1 MFRSHWRTVLCVAST
16 LFCVFIMLVIPGRYR
31 QPKIQ
36 GSLSGSISCVY
47 GSKNL
52 TFATLYTSPT
62 SCYTLALGVF
72 LSSFRAA
79 SSSFKVLVL
88 HDATVDVPDELAEL
102 AGNAAEF
109 RPISLIVDYN
119 VVPRLQA
126 MATKFQLWTLECY
139 DAVAYFDADHVFV
152 GNPDGVFE
160 ACGGAAFCAV
170 PDVSPSGKR
179 AHHFNAGAMV
189 IEPSSTVAKDL
200 LEAYRSRYAWMKKKD
215 LTRSGD
221 QIFLN
226 HFIRNWQAM
235 PSTYNAQHGKQ
246 GIVMHDKI
254 WKNKSGAFAES
265 MIKSLFLKDL
275 RRKCQLEQEHEF
287 SKLT

>member
-1 MFRSHWRTVLCVAST
+1 
-16 LFCVFIMLVIPGRYR
+16 MLVIPGRHTE
-31 QPKIQ
+31 PHKIA
-36 GSLSGSISCVY
+36 GSLSDSINCMY
-47 GSKNL
+47 GSKDL

-72 LSSFRAA
+72 LSTFRATN
-79 SSSFKVLVL
+79 SSHKVLVL
-88 HDATVDVPDELAEL
+88 HDSTVNVPDEIVEL

-109 RPISLIVDYN
+109 RIIPQIVDYS

-139 DAVAYFDADHVFV
+139 DTVAYFDADHVFV

-160 ACGGAAFCAV
+160 ACGRAAFCAAA
-170 PDVSPSGKR
+170 DVSPSGKR
-179 AHHFNAGAMV
+179 AHQFNAGAMV
-189 IEPSSTVAKDL
+189 IKPSSTFAKDL
-200 LEAYRSRYAWMKKKD
+200 LEAYRTRYAWMNKKD

-235 PSTYNAQHGKQ
+235 PCTYNAQHGKQ

-265 MIKSLFLKDL
+265 MISSLFLKDL
-275 RRKCQLEQEHEF
+275 RQKCQLEQEHEF